1 MKKLIYDRK
10 QLGTYKEFYEKLY
23 EDMDGKNMIDW
34 EDFNYL
40 GYDGNNLNEFL
51 WYCHDR
57 NIHYIFKNF
66 DLERINNY
74 KNFENYQWNII
85 FEIIKDFVKDYP
97 NNTLEFINDE
107 N

>member
-1 MKKLIYDRK
+1 MIESNWVPIKTFMK
-10 QLGTYKEFYEKLY
+10 
-23 EDMDGKNMIDW
+23 
-34 EDFNYL
+34 NYMKIWIRSYRRL
-40 GYDGNNLNEFL
+40 RCS